1 MVLTRC
7 AETPSKLLAKPAA
20 TAPPHSPPA
29 ALAADAAAPA
39 AAAPSAATPAA
50 PAAAA
55 GSSKKPAARVPSEL
69 GTLLE
74 QKRMRKAPLEGS
86 SQRHSRFSGAFQV
99 RSDYGT
105 PIPNPNPNPSPS
117 PNPNP
122 NRCAPTTARSTSSRT

>member
-1 MVLTRC
+1 MILTRC

-50 PAAAA
+50 AAAAAA

-105 PIPNPNPNPSPS
+105 PIPNPKP
-117 PNPNP
+117 
-122 NRCAPTTARSTSSRT
+122 